1 MSQKSFKT
9 YFPGSLAIAADY
21 IIGLALLINVPS
33 LIDKS
38 GLNSIS
44 LAPYINFTYLIPA
57 ALVFLFSMFGSY
69 KQHGLTIGHVST
81 RRPIIALTML
91 FISLFII
98 ISYASNGTYS
108 PPRYLLK
115 LLVVTGIF
123 SVQISISRLII
134 HLLFTSLLKKGVFT
148 YNVLIVMHNLPEAP
162 YLKEILRYIEV
173 NNLTLTG
180 YCGTEKFKIDSNT
193 DQIVYLGKYKDAPEV
208 VKTHDIDEVIILKHS
223 QKSKQTEKILLE
235 IDTAKVLIRMA
246 PGTIEPVSGRLGN
259 SLTELPVVAIQP
271 RNMNFIFRIVKRVFD
286 LCCAVIGLLMTI
298 LIYPYFAYRIKK
310 DSEGP
315 VLYKQERIGK
325 KGRPFML
332 YKFRTMYTDA
342 EKSGPQLAEKDNDP
356 RITPFGIFLRRNHLD
371 ELPQFWNVIKGDM
384 SLVGPRPERAYY
396 ANQLAKEEPYY
407 HFITQVK
414 PGLTSLGMVKYG
426 YAHNLEQM
434 TERMVYDIAYINNHS
449 ILTDLQ
455 IIAGTIVY
463 LLKRIFF
470 RNIPKEQRSSSS
482 VEMRTSG
489 KESCPQISQE

>member
-9 YFPGSLAIAADY
+9 YFPGVLAIAADY
-21 IIGLALLINVPS
+21 IIGLALVINVPS
-33 LIDKS
+33 LLSQS
-38 GLNSIS
+38 GLNDTS
-44 LAPYINFTYLIPA
+44 LADYVNLTYLIPVVI
-57 ALVFLFSMFGSY
+57 VFLFSMFGSY
-69 KQHGLTIGHVST
+69 KQHGLAIGHVST
-81 RRPIIALTML
+81 RRPIIALIML

-98 ISYASNGTYS
+98 ISYSSNGTYS
-108 PPRYLLK
+108 SPRYLLK
-115 LLVVTGIF
+115 LLIVTGIF
-123 SVQISISRLII
+123 SIQISISRLII
-134 HLLFTSLLKKGVFT
+134 HLLFTSLLKKGLLT
-148 YNVLIVMHNLPEAP
+148 HNVLIVMHNLPEAP

-180 YCGTEKFKIDSNT
+180 YCGTEKFKIDNST
-193 DQIVYLGKYKDAPEV
+193 DQISYLGKYKDAPEV
-208 VKTHDIDEVIILKHS
+208 VKTHNIDEVIILKHS

-235 IDTAKVLIRMA
+235 IDTEKVLIRMA
-246 PGTIEPVSGRLGN
+246 PGTIEPVSGRLGS
-259 SLTELPVVAIQP
+259 SLTELPVVSIQP
-271 RNMNFIFRIVKRVFD
+271 RNMNFVFRILKRVFD
-286 LCCAVIGLLMTI
+286 MVCAIAGLLITF

-310 DSEGP
+310 DSTGP

-325 KGRPFML
+325 MGRPFML
-332 YKFRTMYTDA
+332 YKFRTMYKDA

-356 RITPFGIFLRRNHLD
+356 RITPFGVFLRRNHLD
-371 ELPQFWNVIKGDM
+371 ELPQFWNVLKGEM

-463 LLKRIFF
+463 LLKRMFF
-470 RNIPKEQRSSSS
+470 RNIPQEKNS
-482 VEMRTSG
+482 TSTV
-489 KESCPQISQE
+489 K